1 MQDKQDKRKL
11 AIEVDNVQKI
21 YKLYDKPSDR
31 MKEAFGFGKK
41 TKHKL
46 HYALKGVDM
55 KIYQGE
61 TVGIIGTNGSGKST
75 ILKIITGVLNPTSG
89 RVLVNG
95 RISALLELGAGFN
108 MEYNGIENVYLNGT
122 MMGFSEKEIEAKL
135 PDILSFADIG
145 DYVYQPVKT
154 YSSGMFVRLAFAV
167 AINIE
172 PEILIVDDGSKDGT
186 TEIADRYQEKYPTI
200 VKAIH
205 QENKGHGGAVNTGVE
220 NATGLY
226 FKVVDSD
233 DWVNPEAYQKILNVL
248 AEVVR
253 GPKTLDLLISNYVY
267 EKEGAK
273 RKRVMRYAKSLP
285 EGRFF
290 GWDEAKALGKTHY
303 LLMHSLIYR
312 TSLLRECG
320 MKLPEHTFYV
330 DNLVAFIP
338 LPYVKTMYY
347 LDVNFYRYFIGRAD
361 QSVNEK
367 VMIGRIDQQIRVNK
381 LMIDYLG
388 EQKGLSK
395 HLRKYMI
402 SYLTIIMTVSS
413 VMMMRSGTEE
423 NLEKKNDL
431 WRYLK
436 QEDAADYFRIRH
448 GIFGTVMSSKSKPGQ
463 KIAFV
468 GSTGAGKTTITN
480 LINRFYDVQG
490 GTVVYDGIDVRKIKK
505 DALRHSLGIVLQD
518 THLFTGTVADNIRFG
533 KLDATQEEI
542 ERAARIANAH
552 SFIRRLPDGYD
563 TMVTA
568 DGANLSQGQ
577 RQLLAIARAAVA
589 DPPVLILDEATSSI
603 DTRTELQVQ
612 EAFDKLMKGRTSF
625 IVAHRLSTIRNASL
639 ILVMKDGKIIEQGN
653 HEELLKKG
661 GFYHKLYH
669 SQFEG

>member
-1 MQDKQDKRKL
+1 MPFRLRLRNTQNIQIWNVPETAEEQKR
-11 AIEVDNVQKI
+11 AG
-21 YKLYDKPSDR
+21 R
-31 MKEAFGFGKK
+31 KK
-41 TKHKL
+41 
-46 HYALKGVDM
+46 M
-55 KIYQGE
+55 KILSIAVPCYNSEAYMEKCIDSLLVGGE
-61 TVGIIGTNGSGKST
+61 EV
-75 ILKIITGVLNPTSG
+75 
-89 RVLVNG
+89 
-95 RISALLELGAGFN
+95 
-108 MEYNGIENVYLNGT
+108 
-122 MMGFSEKEIEAKL
+122 
-135 PDILSFADIG
+135 
-145 DYVYQPVKT
+145 
-154 YSSGMFVRLAFAV
+154 
-167 AINIE
+167 
-172 PEILIVDDGSKDGT
+172 EILIVDDGSKDGT

-480 LINRFYDVQG
+480 LINRFYDIQDG
-490 GTVVYDGIDVRKIKK
+490 KIRYDGININKIKK
-505 DALRHSLGIVLQD
+505 ADLRRSLGIVLQD
-518 THLFTGTVADNIRFG
+518 THLFTGTVRENIRFG
-533 KLDATQEEI
+533 KLDATDEEI
-542 ERAARIANAH
+542 VAAAKLANADG
-552 SFIRRLPDGYD
+552 FIRG
-563 TMVTA
+563 
-568 DGANLSQGQ
+568 S
-577 RQLLAIARAAVA
+577 
-589 DPPVLILDEATSSI
+589 DP
-603 DTRTELQVQ
+603 
-612 EAFDKLMKGRTSF
+612 G
-625 IVAHRLSTIRNASL
+625 
-639 ILVMKDGKIIEQGN
+639 
-653 HEELLKKG
+653 
-661 GFYHKLYH
+661 
-669 SQFEG
+669 